1 MFSSLLRKKCTSCPL
16 QYLMMKTPSC
26 SLWSHQHFDPLNKP
40 LWTWTHLS
48 SSCDAQK
55 LNFRSS
61 SRLKPCEHF
70 SPSASSG
77 ESADA
82 WTIRRCR
89 WCNKLQGDR
98 GGCRRAN
105 VGGESRWLNLEA
117 ANKRNDPE
125 QRKWPQVFFF
135 SARRCEYE
143 DESALLRWT
152 KPDGKHEHLT
162 PPLPALHPPLTTDKQ
177 SMCSRWALLRMS
189 CPLLFK
195 QGKSRLNFLV

>member
-40 LWTWTHLS
+40 SWTWTHLS

-61 SRLKPCEHF
+61 SLLKPCEHF

-105 VGGESRWLNLEA
+105 VGGESRLNLEA
-117 ANKRNDPE
+117 ANKRIDPE

-135 SARRCEYE
+135 SSRRCEYE

-152 KPDGKHEHLT
+152 KRKQNHHL
-162 PPLPALHPPLTTDKQ
+162 
-177 SMCSRWALLRMS
+177 SVC
-189 CPLLFK
+189 LLFNFSLLSWFLCVCDVVVFPK
-195 QGKSRLNFLV
+195 IRLLGTQKSHVPV

>member
-40 LWTWTHLS
+40 SWTWTHLS

-135 SARRCEYE
+135 SSRRCEYE

-152 KPDGKHEHLT
+152 KRKQNHHL
-162 PPLPALHPPLTTDKQ
+162 
-177 SMCSRWALLRMS
+177 SVC
-189 CPLLFK
+189 LLFNFNLLSWFLCICDVVVFPK
-195 QGKSRLNFLV
+195 IRLLGTQKSNLSALSQITC